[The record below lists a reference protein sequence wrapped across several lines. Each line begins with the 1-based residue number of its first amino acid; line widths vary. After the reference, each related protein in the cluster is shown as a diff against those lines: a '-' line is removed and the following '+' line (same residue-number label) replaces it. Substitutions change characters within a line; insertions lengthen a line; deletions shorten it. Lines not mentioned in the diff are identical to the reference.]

1 MGRPRKNQPAKEVV
15 AAQTP
20 EEHRETFSALL
31 AGRYPPASKVALLVM
46 LVNGGREMTLEQ
58 IADAGNLTIGEAQA
72 GLHPLIRSKMLTGDA
87 ARRVQLTEANLDL
100 VEMMGHLVSDEEIET
115 GEA

>member
-20 EEHRETFSALL
+20 EEHRETFNALL
-31 AGRYPPASKVALLVM
+31 AGRYPPASKVALLAI
-46 LVNGGREMTLEQ
+46 LANGGREMTLEQ
-58 IADAGNLTIGEAQA
+58 VADAGNLTIGEAQA
-72 GLHPLIRSKMLTGDA
+72 GLHPLLRGKILVGDA
-87 ARRVQLTEANLDL
+87 ARRVELTEANKDL
-100 VEMMGHLVSDEEIET
+100 VAMMGHLVSDEEIET